1 MFCFFQFF
9 LQDCGR
15 IIFPY
20 TKRDTNWIRST
31 HKAIFIQYSL
41 FSSCI
46 ATIYALF
53 FGGIFYIEKKRV
65 ETRHEHSNTADVLF
79 MLEKI
84 FNSRIYRWKMPTI
97 SENGK
102 HTSDCRQTAPFSK
115 HCNTMILWHFW
126 AIFFYCRSENL
137 YQYKITIK

>member
-9 LQDCGR
+9 FFARLWPL
-15 IIFPY
+15 ISPY

-31 HKAIFIQYSL
+31 HKAIFIQYPL

-53 FGGIFYIEKKRV
+53 FGGIFYTKK
-65 ETRHEHSNTADVLF
+65 
-79 MLEKI
+79 
-84 FNSRIYRWKMPTI
+84 
-97 SENGK
+97 NG
-102 HTSDCRQTAPFSK
+102 SK
-115 HCNTMILWHFW
+115 HDMNTVTQQTYYLCSKKSLIRVSINERCQRYRRTASIHFTAGKPHLFQNIATPW
-126 AIFFYCRSENL
+126 YYDTFEQFFYCRSENL